1 MTARVAGVLA
11 AVSTPFDRVTGAVAE
26 DALRTNIAAL
36 LADGLAG
43 VVVAGSTG
51 EAPLLDP
58 DEVRRLVA
66 VARDAV
72 PRGRWLLAGTGAEAT
87 RQAVA
92 LSRAAGA
99 EGADAV
105 LVRPPGYFGA
115 GLGPAQLA
123 AYYRGVAD
131 ASPVPVLVY
140 NIPKFTRVAIPPAV
154 LTLLAA
160 HPNIAGV
167 KDSSGDIDN
176 FAAYR
181 AAVPGWSALVGSAS
195 LLFAALERGGDGSI
209 CAAACFA
216 ARRCADLFAAFR
228 AGDRGRAAALQEQI
242 TPLDRRIVAGL
253 GAAGVKAAMAAAGL
267 YGGPVRAPLADLPDA
282 ETNEVAALVRG

>member
-1 MTARVAGVLA
+1 MTAVIGGVLA
-11 AVSTPFDRVTGAVAE
+11 AIATPFDRVTGVVAE
-26 DALRTNIAAL
+26 DALRTNVAAL

-58 DEVRRLVA
+58 EEVRRLVA

-115 GLGPAQLA
+115 GLAPAQLA
-123 AYYRGVAD
+123 AYYRAVAD
-131 ASPVPVLVY
+131 GSPVPVLVY

-154 LTLLAA
+154 LTELAA

-181 AAVPGWSALVGSAS
+181 AAVPAWSALVGSAS

-228 AGDRGRAAALQEQI
+228 AGDRGRARALQEQI
-242 TPLDRRIVAGL
+242 APLDRRIVGGL
-253 GAAGVKAAMAAAGL
+253 GAAGVKAAMHAAGL

-282 ETNEVAALVRG
+282 ETSEVAALVRG